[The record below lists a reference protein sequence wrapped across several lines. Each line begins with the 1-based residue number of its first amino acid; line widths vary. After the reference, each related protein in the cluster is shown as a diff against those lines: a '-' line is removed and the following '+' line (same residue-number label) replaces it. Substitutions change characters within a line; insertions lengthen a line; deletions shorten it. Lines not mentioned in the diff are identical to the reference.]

1 MTQAGPNTLRSA
13 ASRIILRVVT
23 SWGGCIGAG
32 APLWRVVSAG
42 GLSGEGALT
51 ERVLTAT
58 AQVIMET
65 KN

>member
-32 APLWRVVSAG
+32 APLWRVVLAG
-42 GLSGEGALT
+42 FSGEGAPS